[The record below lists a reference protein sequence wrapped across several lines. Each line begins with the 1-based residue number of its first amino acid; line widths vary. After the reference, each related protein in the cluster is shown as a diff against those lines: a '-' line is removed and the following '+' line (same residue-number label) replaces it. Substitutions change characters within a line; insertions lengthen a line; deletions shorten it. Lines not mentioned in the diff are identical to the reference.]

1 MSELSERGRQFSR
14 YADHRARPVMREM
27 ADCIDE
33 MADRIDELELLV
45 DAMVPEQGPPVGAKV
60 YEPKSVLD
68 QVKGKFLGTG

>member
-1 MSELSERGRQFSR
+1 
-14 YADHRARPVMREM
+14 MR
-27 ADCIDE
+27 E